1 MNKQV
6 TPYQKDDEGKKQQ
19 VEQMFDNIAH
29 RYDFLNHLLSA
40 GIDNL
45 WRRKAIRHIAQFQPK
60 VIMDMATGTG
70 DFAIDAADR
79 IPLERLV
86 ALDLSEAM
94 LVIGRKKIKKPT
106 HQIIEF
112 VKGDSENL
120 SFESNTF
127 DAMTVGFGVRN
138 FENLELGLQE
148 MYRVLKPGA
157 PLVILEV
164 SQPDNKFLKAIFSI
178 YFKGI
183 LPLVGRLFSKDHRA
197 YTYLPE
203 SVEAFPK
210 GVAFTSILKKVGFKN
225 AKYQALTLGICAMY
239 LCEK

>member
-6 TPYQKDDEGKKQQ
+6 TPYQKEGEAKKKQ
-19 VEQMFDNIAH
+19 VEEMFDNIAH

-40 GIDNL
+40 GIDRL
-45 WRRKAIRHIAQFQPK
+45 WRRKAIKHIAKFLPK
-60 VIMDMATGTG
+60 RMMDMATGTG
-70 DFAIDAADR
+70 DFAIDAANMLQ
-79 IPLERLV
+79 LESLI
-86 ALDLSEAM
+86 ALDLSEEM
-94 LVIGRKKIKKPT
+94 LAIGRKKLKTKKQ
-106 HQIIEF
+106 QIIEF

-120 SFESNTF
+120 SYESNEF
-127 DAMTVGFGVRN
+127 DAMTAGFGVRN
-138 FENLELGLQE
+138 FENLEKGLKE
-148 MYRVLKPGA
+148 MHRVLKPGA

-164 SQPDNKFLKAIFSI
+164 SQPDNVVLKAVFSI

-183 LPLVGRLFSKDHRA
+183 LPLIGRLFSKDHRA

-210 GVAFTSILKKVGFKN
+210 GKKFTDILEKVGFIN
-225 AKYQALTLGICAMY
+225 AKYKPLTLGICAMY

>member
-1 MNKQV
+1 LNPHI
-6 TPYQKDDEGKKQQ
+6 TPYQKEGEGKKEQ

-29 RYDFLNHLLSA
+29 RYDFLNHLLTV
-40 GIDNL
+40 GIDIL
-45 WRRKAIRHIAQFQPK
+45 WRKKAIRIIKAYQPK

-70 DFAIDAADR
+70 DFALDASEMMALDKL
-79 IPLERLV
+79 I
-86 ALDLSEAM
+86 ALDLSEEM
-94 LVIGRKKIKKPT
+94 LAIGRKKIQKPA
-106 HQIIEF
+106 HKVIEY

-120 SFESNTF
+120 AFPDNSF
-127 DAMTVGFGVRN
+127 DAMTAGFGVRN
-138 FENLELGLQE
+138 FENLEKGLAE
-148 MYRVLKPGA
+148 MFRVLKPGA

-164 SQPDNKFLKAIFSI
+164 SQPDNAFLKAIFSI

-210 GVAFTSILKKVGFKN
+210 GVAFENILKKVGFKN

-239 LCEK
+239 ICEK

>member
-1 MNKQV
+1 MSSKV
-6 TPYQKDDEGKKQQ
+6 TPYLKEDEGKKKQ

-40 GIDNL
+40 GIDKL
-45 WRRKAIRHIAQFQPK
+45 WRRKAIATIKPYQPK
-60 VIMDMATGTG
+60 IMMDMATGTG
-70 DFAIDAADR
+70 DFAIDAAER
-79 IPLERLV
+79 LELQQLV
-86 ALDLSEAM
+86 ALDLSEEM
-94 LVIGRKKIKKPT
+94 LEIGKKKIKTEK
-106 HQIIEF
+106 HQVINF
-112 VKGDSENL
+112 VKGDSENINFAD
-120 SFESNTF
+120 SVF
-127 DAMTVGFGVRN
+127 DAMTAGFGVRN
-138 FENLELGLQE
+138 FENLEKGLSE
-148 MYRVLKPGA
+148 MHRVLKTGA

-164 SQPDNKFLKAIFSI
+164 SQPDNKFLKALFGI

-183 LPLVGRLFSKDHRA
+183 LPTIGRLFSKDHRA

-210 GVAFTSILKKVGFKN
+210 GKEFTDILKKVGFKN